1 MKGSKN
7 FLYDVLTVIG
17 IVAVVYIVIK
27 IIFNILTSTL
37 FWIILIA
44 VIIAYFMLRYKG
56 KR

>member
-1 MKGSKN
+1 MRGSKN
-7 FLYDVLTVIG
+7 FLYDVLAVIG
-17 IVAVVYIVIK
+17 IVVVVYLVIK

-44 VIIAYFMLRYKG
+44 AIIAYFMLRYKG